1 MEFFAT
7 LLFIGMCIYVSHKD
21 EWRSNNRL
29 TPPGYHLDRMQATD
43 DIRRYGKHYYY
54 QAHIAGKYDVKD
66 E

>member
-7 LLFIGMCIYVSHKD
+7 LLFIGMCIYISHKD
-21 EWRSNNRL
+21 RMENQQYVA
-29 TPPGYHLDRMQATD
+29 TPGYHIDRMQATD